1 MGKQANVAFSLM
13 LFLGAWRG
21 DASRLGPKKMK
32 DGVMIYV
39 PRKTKY
45 KRLEPSIKPI
55 LPPLLEAIRRT
66 PIGLQ
71 SLLVNQLRQAVH
83 ARWIGRVVQRGR
95 TARVFLARPQEGC
108 RPRFCANMG
117 ATDRRLMA
125 LFDWQSEKQANVHTL
140 KANKTKLA
148 ADCAR
153 LLGQFFWRCS
163 GHSENRVIGFTGAHP
178 TPRGLTEN

>member
-1 MGKQANVAFSLM
+1 MIS
-13 LFLGAWRG
+13 
-21 DASRLGPKKMK
+21 KKVVF
-32 DGVMIYV
+32 GLARHIGHHAVFHV
-39 PRKTKY
+39 LRAEAGSSNPT
-45 KRLEPSIKPI
+45 SKPI

-66 PIGLQ
+66 PIWLQTFLVTSFGKPYMHAGLGEWCNEAGLPEC
-71 SLLVNQLRQAVH
+71 SSHGLKKA
-83 ARWIGRVVQRGR
+83 AATI
-95 TARVFLARPQEGC
+95 
-108 RPRFCANMG
+108 CANMG